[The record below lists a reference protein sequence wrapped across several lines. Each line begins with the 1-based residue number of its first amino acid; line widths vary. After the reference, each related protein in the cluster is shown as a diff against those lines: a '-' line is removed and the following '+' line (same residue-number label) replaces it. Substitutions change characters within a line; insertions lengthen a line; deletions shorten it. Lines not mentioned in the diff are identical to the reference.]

1 MLRPALAFVVSATLF
16 VVTETHAQERWQ
28 EQVDAQIEASS
39 VFLASEGFRL
49 AHQVQRGS
57 LDDTEAND
65 LWIDL
70 RGGMEYA
77 IVGVCDQDCTD
88 IDLEIF
94 DGDNSVDSDYEV
106 DDTPVLQVAPAYG
119 AEYRLHVYMAN
130 CRTEPCYYGVGIY
143 GREVAGATREVSMS
157 DDRGE
162 SGRWGAQ
169 VERQMDRASDAF
181 RREGFRQ
188 THEMHAGTLEDEA
201 AEDFYIRLRAGS
213 VYALLGV
220 CDEDCDDI
228 DLAIY
233 DENGQEIDSDYQ
245 TDDVPLVRV
254 TPWQTGQFRVHVYM
268 ASCHTAPCYYGV
280 GVFGQVGQ
288 AR

>member
-106 DDTPVLQVAPAYG
+106 EWRIVVRSPATMVSGSTAARWQVP
-119 AEYRLHVYMAN
+119 
-130 CRTEPCYYGVGIY
+130 
-143 GREVAGATREVSMS
+143 
-157 DDRGE
+157 
-162 SGRWGAQ
+162 
-169 VERQMDRASDAF
+169 RA
-181 RREGFRQ
+181 R
-188 THEMHAGTLEDEA
+188 
-201 AEDFYIRLRAGS
+201 
-213 VYALLGV
+213 
-220 CDEDCDDI
+220 
-228 DLAIY
+228 
-233 DENGQEIDSDYQ
+233 
-245 TDDVPLVRV
+245 
-254 TPWQTGQFRVHVYM
+254 
-268 ASCHTAPCYYGV
+268 
-280 GVFGQVGQ
+280 
-288 AR
+288 